1 MYNEE
6 GGSTF
11 YIPRHTSLVRLSY
24 YNKQEGQIE
33 EEEEEE
39 GEKQK
44 EGGVRKTKRW
54 WMMNMYMLE
63 AKDQN
68 RKKIWGYQLRE
79 TVPPKKNDHIPPHT
93 TTICNK
99 IIKIVC
105 SRSIQTFHQLF
116 KLDTIRPERSLVRMV
131 LVTS

>member
-6 GGSTF
+6 GESTF

-33 EEEEEE
+33 EEEEK
-39 GEKQK
+39 KQK
-44 EGGVRKTKRW
+44 EGCVRKSKRW

-68 RKKIWGYQLRE
+68 RKKIWG
-79 TVPPKKNDHIPPHT
+79 VPTERNRT
-93 TTICNK
+93 TQK
-99 IIKIVC
+99 
-105 SRSIQTFHQLF
+105 
-116 KLDTIRPERSLVRMV
+116 E
-131 LVTS
+131 